1 MFYRVSLLV
10 LVVIFM
16 IAWWRGTAKAIRKLE
31 EKKNEAAGAL
41 DAALAGAAAALG
53 MESPRA
59 GMGPQQK
66 NEAYM
71 EIANGLASLSG
82 GQPSPERQ
90 HLAASRQAY
99 NEAAYN
105 LNDQIVTFPYS
116 LISKSIHMQPADY
129 IGTDDEIRVQI
140 TALEPQY

>member
-90 HLAASRQAY
+90 HLAASREAY

-105 LNDQIVTFPYS
+105 LNDQIVKMCIRDRS
-116 LISKSIHMQPADY
+116 LPA
-129 IGTDDEIRVQI
+129 
-140 TALEPQY
+140 